1 MAPGRGIL
9 LPLDVQSGRCGPV
22 QGLVWLLRQTRGSW
36 VELAAGDGPAAD
48 GIDAGLDLVG
58 GGLRERRAV
67 AGPAQLVVD
76 DAVRLAGAVTPGAD
90 QAVEFLA
97 QRGQG
102 LAAYRRGRRGF
113 GGGWG
118 GGGGRG

>member
-1 MAPGRGIL
+1 MFSRAAAVWFR
-9 LPLDVQSGRCGPV
+9 
-22 QGLVWLLRQTRGSW
+22 GLVWLLRQSADWQPGSW
-36 VELAAGDGPAAD
+36 AELAAGDGPAAD
-48 GIDAGLDLVG
+48 GVDAGLDLVG
-58 GGLRERRAV
+58 GGLRERRAA

-76 DAVRLAGAVTPGAD
+76 DAVRLAGAMTPGAD

-102 LAAYRRGRRGF
+102 LAAYRGGRRGF

-118 GGGGRG
+118 RGGGRG